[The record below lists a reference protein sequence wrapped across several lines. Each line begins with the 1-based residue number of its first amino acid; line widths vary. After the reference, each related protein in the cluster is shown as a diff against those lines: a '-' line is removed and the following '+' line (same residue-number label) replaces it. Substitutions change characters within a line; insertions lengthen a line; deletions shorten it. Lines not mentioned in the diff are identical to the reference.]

1 MNKIVNLL
9 NIGSWILHSERLQ
22 SGLDYLSRIDG
33 EEGAW
38 YFWLKGSSGVYE
50 LKQSKQEIVGDC
62 ERSTFALKYYPAI
75 EESAFE
81 DFSCVEQIVRLG
93 EFFEQ
98 GNVSIPENVDVCPCC
113 GGKYEENV
121 GHHQCHEH
129 SDGEH
134 IHLKEHNV
142 ERPKGIPKMQCRKQI
157 PDELFQIASI
167 GFIIEGEH
175 LKDISL
181 ETQDYCRSYAMEGI
195 LIQDAQGDS
204 HELVKPGEI
213 DRNIMGNAL
222 SRVFHEFLKK
232 NFLAS
237 LGICVIDE
245 IETVGGGFIIQSYKD
260 SSKTVDSSEV
270 KKIIIKNIVR
280 KEELR

>member
-38 YFWLKGSSGVYE
+38 YFWLKGSAGVYE

-62 ERSTFALKYYPAI
+62 ERSIFALKYYPDI

-93 EFFEQ
+93 ELFEQ

-121 GHHQCHEH
+121 DYHQCHEH

-134 IHLKEHNV
+134 IHIKEQNV
-142 ERPKGIPKMQCRKQI
+142 ERPKGIPKMQCRKQL

-175 LKDISL
+175 LKHISL

-195 LIQDAQGDS
+195 SIQDAQGAS
-204 HELVKPGEI
+204 HELVKPGGV
-213 DRNIMGNAL
+213 DRNVGGSAL
-222 SRVFHEFLKK
+222 SRAFYEFLKK
-232 NFLAS
+232 NLLAS
-237 LGICVIDE
+237 LGIDVLDE
-245 IETVGGGFIIQSYKD
+245 IEAVDIGCIVHRYSGF
-260 SSKTVDSSEV
+260 SKTVNSSEV

-280 KEELR
+280 KEDL